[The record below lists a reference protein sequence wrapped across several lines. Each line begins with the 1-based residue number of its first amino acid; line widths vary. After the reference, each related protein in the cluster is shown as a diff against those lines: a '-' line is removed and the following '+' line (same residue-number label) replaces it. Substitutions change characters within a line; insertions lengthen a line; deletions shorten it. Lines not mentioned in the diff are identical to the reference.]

1 MQADRPTNK
10 KRRAISEAAP
20 AAPAPAP
27 TLAAAPK
34 PPHQNDKPLGQAERH
49 RRNAVKREAGMAVL
63 QATYPTL
70 FDPAKP
76 VPLALGITK
85 QLTAAKRAG
94 TLMLAT
100 IPMRLALGGWVRSD
114 GYIAALAAGGFRMG
128 LDGQKAEP
136 VSPEHRAVAAA
147 TIKKRQAKRK
157 PAEAG

>member
-1 MQADRPTNK
+1 
-10 KRRAISEAAP
+10 
-20 AAPAPAP
+20 
-27 TLAAAPK
+27 
-34 PPHQNDKPLGQAERH
+34 
-49 RRNAVKREAGMAVL
+49 MAVL